1 MKALCLTQP
10 DQGTDFLT
18 ALWLTKEHESRQICK
33 LIHGTERT
41 KRRLNFSSIEAET
54 WSEKRKTHLKPSDH
68 HQVLITCL
76 VQWGPTSSLSMK
88 ADLRRELLTG
98 NQVAITE
105 NYSSEPAEQS
115 DHHWVFITSH
125 RESTLSMK
133 APSNSVE
140 CCKWLNYIY
149 LDARNSEVCSRLV
162 NQQWELLREIKQI
175 IPLNQCSHQ

>member
-33 LIHGTERT
+33 LIHTETERT

-54 WSEKRKTHLKPSDH
+54 WSEREKLTKSWSPVWFNEDQLRLYQWK
-68 HQVLITCL
+68 LILEENYSQET
-76 VQWGPTSSLSMK
+76 V
-88 ADLRRELLTG
+88 
-98 NQVAITE
+98 TE
-105 NYSSEPAEQS
+105 NYSSETAEQS
-115 DHHWVFITSH
+115 DHHWVFTTRTVCSQRNNFIN
-125 RESTLSMK
+125 MK

-149 LDARNSEVCSRLV
+149 LDAHNSEVCPCPV
-162 NQQWELLREIKQI
+162 N
-175 IPLNQCSHQ
+175 